1 MGSVKLSVSLS
12 AADVHLLDSLAAERE
27 SSRSAVLQQA
37 VSLLRDQQL
46 AQDYA
51 DAWTEWDGDG
61 GPLWDS
67 ASGDGLRV
75 RLRHM

>member
-1 MGSVKLSVSLS
+1 MKLSVSLS
-12 AADVHLLDSLAAERE
+12 ADDVHLLDRLAAERG

-51 DAWTEWDGDG
+51 DAWTEWDDGD

-75 RLRHM
+75 RLGLM

>member
-1 MGSVKLSVSLS
+1 MSVSLS
-12 AADVHLLDSLAAERE
+12 DDDVHLLDRLAAERG

-51 DAWTEWDGDG
+51 DAWTEWDDGD

-67 ASGDGLRV
+67 ASGDGLRGA
-75 RLRHM
+75 